1 MTGEDVAV
9 DTELETS
16 LKSGGMQISIL
27 IPNTVSFLPFEI
39 RGHSSMPVYP
49 AAFACGHLTVAKGG
63 GAAVR
68 SHT

>member
-1 MTGEDVAV
+1 M

-16 LKSGGMQISIL
+16 LKSGVMKIPIL
-27 IPNTVSFLPFEI
+27 IPNMVSFLPFEI
-39 RGHSSMPVYP
+39 RGHSSMSVYP
-49 AAFACGHLTVAKGG
+49 TASACGHLSVANG